1 MEEAHRA
8 GESPFTTSD
17 ARLRGAVQEALERAS
32 EDYAAWLD
40 PAQRDANELMRF
52 VRPYPAE
59 RMSAYRVSP
68 RVSKPDNDD
77 PSLIAELAQAP
88 AQRELL

>member
-1 MEEAHRA
+1 MR
-8 GESPFTTSD
+8 SVSLITTD
-17 ARLRGAVQEALERAS
+17 PNELMRPIHDRMPVIVAP

-40 PAQRDANELMRF
+40 PAQRDAPELMRF

-59 RMSAYRVSP
+59 RMRAYRVGP
-68 RVSKPDNDD
+68 RVSKPENDD
-77 PSLIAELAQAP
+77 PALIAEAAEAP